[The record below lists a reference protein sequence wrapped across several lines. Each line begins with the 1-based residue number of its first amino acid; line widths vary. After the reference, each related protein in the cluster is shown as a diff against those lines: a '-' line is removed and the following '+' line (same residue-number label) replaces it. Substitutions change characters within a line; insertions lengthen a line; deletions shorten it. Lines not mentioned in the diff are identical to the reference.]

1 MFDDEEHVPHLLS
14 QCSYNNSA
22 WYFKISSRRMRSK
35 EVQIIPWVLA
45 DSNYVRCPSQRLDP
59 QKTVFVGALHGMLN
73 AEGLA
78 HIFNDLFGGVVYAG
92 ELVVLVRSL
101 DVINSKKKLACQVST
116 LTNTNILLEVVVSPS
131 AAPGPT

>member
-1 MFDDEEHVPHLLS
+1 
-14 QCSYNNSA
+14 
-22 WYFKISSRRMRSK
+22 MRSK

-92 ELVVLVRSL
+92 EELVLVGSVEEMIKNVL
-101 DVINSKKKLACQVST
+101 
-116 LTNTNILLEVVVSPS
+116 
-131 AAPGPT
+131 PGRYRH